1 MIPTLPQDIQDDL
14 TQLAQRYGQPIIHDA
29 TLEFNTRNA
38 LFDPLNA
45 TDRYGEVCMVVRR
58 PNGRLITM
66 IKTFYPRGG
75 YRLMTGGINFGEP
88 VLDALLR
95 ETYEETGL
103 EVKVRSFLAAVSY
116 RVPAVNPQPLFY
128 TFAFLLD
135 EISGTLGAI
144 DEHERVESYRE
155 VLPTELPQMADF
167 LSHIPRH
174 TSDEFGGD
182 WHDWGIFRS
191 VIHRLVWQALQSK
204 EN

>member
-14 TQLAQRYGQPIIHDA
+14 IQLAQQYGQPLIYDA
-29 TLEFNTRNA
+29 DLEINS
-38 LFDPLNA
+38 LFDPLTA
-45 TDRYGEVCMVVRR
+45 TDRYGEVCMVIRR
-58 PNGRLITM
+58 PNGRLLTM

-88 VLDALLR
+88 ILDALLR

-103 EVKVRSFLAAVSY
+103 EVQVSRFLAAVSY
-116 RVPAVNPQPLFY
+116 HVSSLSPQARFY

-144 DEHERVESYRE
+144 DLEERVESYHE
-155 VLPTELPQMADF
+155 ILPSDLPALADF
-167 LSHIPRH
+167 LARVPSH
-174 TSDEFGGD
+174 TNKDFGGD

-191 VIHRLVWQALQSK
+191 VIHRLVWQALQST
-204 EN
+204 E